1 MRTERDIKLR
11 RKTEEFL
18 RRSKRDII
26 IAFGIVCGFVE
37 SFTEEVDERKV
48 RRKIEDAIRKDEE
61 LLKALARAIKR
72 LEADADWIEIFMK
85 TIAFK
90 TNMTTGIYATSMVS
104 FTYLVTKLISKANH
118 ASSWILFL

>member
-26 IAFGIVCGFVE
+26 IAIGIVCGFVE
-37 SFTEEVDERKV
+37 SFTDVVDERKV
-48 RRKIEDAIRKDEE
+48 RRKIEDAIRKDDE

-72 LEADADWIEIFMK
+72 LEADAD
-85 TIAFK
+85 
-90 TNMTTGIYATSMVS
+90 
-104 FTYLVTKLISKANH
+104 
-118 ASSWILFL
+118 